1 MHTPSASPKL
11 ASRKRFLPIALSASA
26 ALAGI
31 AGTLAALAPAPAHAA
46 APTITTFACPLDN
59 GGGRF
64 YCFVDYVSTGATT
77 VTWSAY
83 GTVINDPGH
92 SDFYGHCAINDYF
105 TVTVT
110 ITNASGSVSRTSVR
124 TRCKGGPIIL

>member
-1 MHTPSASPKL
+1 MRTSSASPETT
-11 ASRKRFLPIALSASA
+11 SRKRFLPVALSAS
-26 ALAGI
+26 
-31 AGTLAALAPAPAHAA
+31 LAAAGLVGAVGALTPTPAHAA
-46 APTITTFACPLDN
+46 VPTITTFACPLDN

-64 YCFVDYVSTGATT
+64 YCFVDYTSDSTAT